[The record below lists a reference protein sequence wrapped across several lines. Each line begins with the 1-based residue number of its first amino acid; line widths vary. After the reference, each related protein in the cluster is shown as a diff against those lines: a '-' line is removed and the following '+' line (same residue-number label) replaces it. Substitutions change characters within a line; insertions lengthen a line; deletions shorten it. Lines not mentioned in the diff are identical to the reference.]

1 MKNTFDNLNKQII
14 MIPMILKMKIFSKKA
29 SLKLRLKNLKNF
41 LKATILVKPFIANS
55 STLQTIKLLKN

>member
-1 MKNTFDNLNKQII
+1 

-41 LKATILVKPFIANS
+41 LKATILVKPFITNS
-55 STLQTIKLLKN
+55 STLQTIKLSKN